1 MSQPHKG
8 KKSSSS
14 KPAGKGS
21 RAHGDKKSGASS
33 KPGDKKGSEVTEM
46 PASTSASQPPKTHA
60 SGAASTSKTQPP
72 STVATKAS
80 DMKSTETKATSSHS
94 QTSGQQSHSRK
105 RHKVQSSQTAKT
117 EPGKVAQSL
126 KPDDS
131 QTKHQSE
138 EKQKEPGG
146 AKSPSKPSVAKS
158 SKKTS
163 PGKAATSQTE
173 KSTQV
178 SSIEEPK
185 PKTENKSLAS
195 GAAGAAAATVGAVT
209 AAGLVARA
217 DKPST
222 EAKENKSAAPSSAVE
237 AAPTKPPEKSDIDKA
252 LDDLIDTLGGPEEH
266 VPPSPVY
273 TGPEITDSC
282 SFAYIE
288 ELGKREGSIPP
299 GYRKLLEGKGDDQA
313 VPPEKTE
320 PLPQKP
326 VTEDDI
332 ADALSSDFTCSTFT
346 PGEEKIT
353 LKEKPT
359 AEGEIVQAQ
368 STSSVRSSAPPKE
381 KKPKLEE
388 AAISDDALDAL
399 ADTLGAPEPEHKE
412 DVSSLVEVSEAK
424 VEEKKI
430 NKAGERDDTI
440 PPEYRLKPAMDKDG
454 KPLVPKPEEKPKPVS
469 ESDLIDEF
477 SKDFVCPVP
486 PAADSKPSKPT
497 DTSKKPAVTAPAK
510 ASAEEVVSSAAV
522 STVQSSAPS
531 TTTSAGHASDEAV
544 EALCGSLGKREPDP
558 EENKST
564 VDKVKEKAKQEE
576 REKLGED
583 EETIPPEY
591 RLIEAKN
598 KDGKPLLPKSKEE
611 TQSMSESDLL
621 DALSKEFSSSPA
633 TLPSAPLATPNKS
646 TAVKSSPAASEEIV
660 SSTTASAVH
669 SAAPPAA
676 TPGGKEQDNALD
688 LLAGSLGQ
696 REPDPDENKPVVDKV
711 KEGAKSEHRDKLGD
725 RDDTIPP
732 DYRHLLDS
740 DEQGKPVKPIA
751 KEDVKPKEPKKPT
764 DDSAAIDAL
773 SGDFDNCAKTPPTPQ
788 HSKVSGLEDKSGK
801 EAATTKPATKDDG
814 KPENPK
820 TAKEQSFSSKPKN
833 QKTS

>member
-1 MSQPHKG
+1 M
-8 KKSSSS
+8 
-14 KPAGKGS
+14 KP
-21 RAHGDKKSGASS
+21 
-33 KPGDKKGSEVTEM
+33 
-46 PASTSASQPPKTHA
+46 
-60 SGAASTSKTQPP
+60 
-72 STVATKAS
+72 
-80 DMKSTETKATSSHS
+80 TETKST
-94 QTSGQQSHSRK
+94 
-105 RHKVQSSQTAKT
+105 QTAKT

-126 KPDDS
+126 KPADS

-163 PGKAATSQTE
+163 PGKAATGQTE

-195 GAAGAAAATVGAVT
+195 GAAAATVGAVT
-209 AAGLVARA
+209 AVGLVATA
-217 DKPST
+217 DKPSAET
-222 EAKENKSAAPSSAVE
+222 KENKSAAPSSAVE
-237 AAPTKPPEKSDIDKA
+237 AAPTKPPEKFDVDKA
-252 LDDLIDTLGGPEEH
+252 LDDLIDTLGGSEEH

-282 SFAYIE
+282 SSAYIE

-320 PLPQKP
+320 PPPQKP
-326 VTEDDI
+326 MTDDDI
-332 ADALSSDFTCSTFT
+332 ADALSSDFTCSTST
-346 PGEEKIT
+346 PGEEKTT

-359 AEGEIVQAQ
+359 EEGEIVQAQ

-399 ADTLGAPEPEHKE
+399 SDTLGAPEPEPKE
-412 DVSSLVEVSEAK
+412 DLRSIVEVSEAK
-424 VEEKKI
+424 AKEKKI

-454 KPLVPKPEEKPKPVS
+454 KPLLPKPEEKPKPVS

-477 SKDFVCPVP
+477 SKDFVCPAP
-486 PAADSKPSKPT
+486 PAAQSKPSKPT

-510 ASAEEVVSSAAV
+510 APAEEVVSSSAV

-531 TTTSAGHASDEAV
+531 TTTS
-544 EALCGSLGKREPDP
+544 
-558 EENKST
+558 
-564 VDKVKEKAKQEE
+564 EKAKQEE

-591 RLIEAKN
+591 RLIEVKD
-598 KDGKPLLPKSKEE
+598 KDGKPLLPKSKEKP
-611 TQSMSESDLL
+611 QPMNESDLL
-621 DALSKEFSSSPA
+621 DALSEGFDSSPA

-646 TAVKSSPAASEEIV
+646 TAVKSSPAASEEVV

-696 REPDPDENKPVVDKV
+696 REPDPDKNKPVVDKV
-711 KEGAKSEHRDKLGD
+711 KEGAKSEHKDKLGD

-732 DYRHLLDS
+732 DYRHILDS
-740 DEQGKPVKPIA
+740 DEQGKPVKPTA

-801 EAATTKPATKDDG
+801 EAATTKPATKDGG
-814 KPENPK
+814 KPEDPK
-820 TAKEQSFSSKPKN
+820 TAKEQSSSVKPES

>member
-33 KPGDKKGSEVTEM
+33 KPGDKKGSEVTEK
-46 PASTSASQPPKTHA
+46 PASTSASQPPKTHT

-72 STVATKAS
+72 STTKAS
-80 DMKSTETKATSSHS
+80 DMKPTETKATSSHS

-126 KPDDS
+126 KPADS

-146 AKSPSKPSVAKS
+146 
-158 SKKTS
+158 
-163 PGKAATSQTE
+163 
-173 KSTQV
+173 
-178 SSIEEPK
+178 

-237 AAPTKPPEKSDIDKA
+237 AAPTKPPEKSDLDKA

-320 PLPQKP
+320 PPPQKP
-326 VTEDDI
+326 MTDDDI
-332 ADALSSDFTCSTFT
+332 ADALSSDFTCSTST
-346 PGEEKIT
+346 PGEEKTT

-359 AEGEIVQAQ
+359 AEEEIVQAQ

-399 ADTLGAPEPEHKE
+399 ADTLGAPEPEPKE

-424 VEEKKI
+424 AKEKKI

-454 KPLVPKPEEKPKPVS
+454 KPLLPKPEEKPKPVS

-477 SKDFVCPVP
+477 SKDFVCPAP
-486 PAADSKPSKPT
+486 PAAESKPSKPT

-510 ASAEEVVSSAAV
+510 ASVEEVVSSAAV

-531 TTTSAGHASDEAV
+531 TTTSAGHVSDEAV

-558 EENKST
+558 EENKSA

-598 KDGKPLLPKSKEE
+598 KDGRPLLPKSKEE

-660 SSTTASAVH
+660 SSTTASAVQ

-732 DYRHLLDS
+732 DYRHILDS

-773 SGDFDNCAKTPPTPQ
+773 SGDFDNCVKTPPTPQ

-801 EAATTKPATKDDG
+801 EAATMKPATKDDG
-814 KPENPK
+814 KPEDPK
-820 TAKEQSFSSKPKN
+820 TAKEQSSSSKPKN

>member
-1 MSQPHKG
+1 MAFASWWY
-8 KKSSSS
+8 
-14 KPAGKGS
+14 AT
-21 RAHGDKKSGASS
+21 HGDKKSGASS
-33 KPGDKKGSEVTEM
+33 KSGDKKGSEVTEKK
-46 PASTSASQPPKTHA
+46 PASASASQPPKTHT
-60 SGAASTSKTQPP
+60 SGAASASKTQPP
-72 STVATKAS
+72 STIATKAS
-80 DMKSTETKATSSHS
+80 DMKPTETKST
-94 QTSGQQSHSRK
+94 
-105 RHKVQSSQTAKT
+105 QTAKT

-126 KPDDS
+126 KPADS

-146 AKSPSKPSVAKS
+146 
-158 SKKTS
+158 
-163 PGKAATSQTE
+163 
-173 KSTQV
+173 
-178 SSIEEPK
+178 

-195 GAAGAAAATVGAVT
+195 GAAAATVGAVT
-209 AAGLVARA
+209 AVGLVATA
-217 DKPST
+217 DKPSAET
-222 EAKENKSAAPSSAVE
+222 KENKSAAPSSAVE
-237 AAPTKPPEKSDIDKA
+237 AAPTKPPEKFDVDKA
-252 LDDLIDTLGGPEEH
+252 LDDLIDTLGGSEEH

-282 SFAYIE
+282 SSAYIE

-320 PLPQKP
+320 PPPQKP
-326 VTEDDI
+326 MTDDDI
-332 ADALSSDFTCSTFT
+332 ADALSSDFTCSTST
-346 PGEEKIT
+346 PGEEKTT

-359 AEGEIVQAQ
+359 EEGEIVQAQ

-399 ADTLGAPEPEHKE
+399 SDTLGAPEPEPKE
-412 DVSSLVEVSEAK
+412 DLRSIVEVSEAK
-424 VEEKKI
+424 AKEKKI

-454 KPLVPKPEEKPKPVS
+454 KPLLPKPEEKPKPVS

-477 SKDFVCPVP
+477 SKDFVCPAP
-486 PAADSKPSKPT
+486 PAAQSKPSKPT

-510 ASAEEVVSSAAV
+510 APAEEVVSSSAV

-531 TTTSAGHASDEAV
+531 TTTSAGHVSDEAV

-558 EENKST
+558 EENKSA

-591 RLIEAKN
+591 RLIEVKD
-598 KDGKPLLPKSKEE
+598 KDGKPLLPKSKEKP
-611 TQSMSESDLL
+611 QPMNESDLL
-621 DALSKEFSSSPA
+621 DALSEGFDSSPA

-646 TAVKSSPAASEEIV
+646 TAVKSSPAASEEVV

-696 REPDPDENKPVVDKV
+696 REPDPDKNKPVVDKV
-711 KEGAKSEHRDKLGD
+711 KEGAKSEHKDKLGD

-732 DYRHLLDS
+732 DYRHILDS
-740 DEQGKPVKPIA
+740 DEQGKPVKPTA

-801 EAATTKPATKDDG
+801 EAATTKPATKDGG
-814 KPENPK
+814 KPEDPK
-820 TAKEQSFSSKPKN
+820 TAKEQSSSVKPES

>member
-14 KPAGKGS
+14 KPAGAAGKGS

-33 KPGDKKGSEVTEM
+33 KPGDKKGSEATEM
-46 PASTSASQPPKTHA
+46 KPAGTSASQPPKTHT
-60 SGAASTSKTQPP
+60 SGAASASKTQPP

-80 DMKSTETKATSSHS
+80 DMKPTETKATSSHS

-105 RHKVQSSQTAKT
+105 RHKVQNTQTAKT

-126 KPDDS
+126 KPADS

-146 AKSPSKPSVAKS
+146 AKSPSKSSVAKS
-158 SKKTS
+158 SKKAS
-163 PGKAATSQTE
+163 PGKAATGQTE

-185 PKTENKSLAS
+185 T
-195 GAAGAAAATVGAVT
+195 
-209 AAGLVARA
+209 
-217 DKPST
+217 
-222 EAKENKSAAPSSAVE
+222 KENKSVAPSSAAE
-237 AAPTKPPEKSDIDKA
+237 AALTKPPEKSDVDKA

-282 SFAYIE
+282 SSAYIE
-288 ELGKREGSIPP
+288 ELGKREGAIPP

-313 VPPEKTE
+313 VPPEKKE
-320 PLPQKP
+320 PPQKP
-326 VTEDDI
+326 MTDDDI
-332 ADALSSDFTCSTFT
+332 ADALSSDFTCSTST
-346 PGEEKIT
+346 PGEEKTIF
-353 LKEKPT
+353 KEKPT
-359 AEGEIVQAQ
+359 GEGEIVQAQ

-388 AAISDDALDAL
+388 TAMSDDALDAL
-399 ADTLGAPEPEHKE
+399 ADTLGVPEPEPKE
-412 DVSSLVEVSEAK
+412 DLGSIVDVSEEK
-424 VEEKKI
+424 VKEKKI

-454 KPLVPKPEEKPKPVS
+454 KPLLPRPEEKPKPVS

-477 SKDFVCPVP
+477 SKDFVCPAP
-486 PAADSKPSKPT
+486 PAAQSKPT

-510 ASAEEVVSSAAV
+510 APAEEVVSSAAV
-522 STVQSSAPS
+522 STVQSSAQS

-544 EALCGSLGKREPDP
+544 DALCSSLGKREPDP
-558 EENKST
+558 EENKSA

-591 RLIEAKN
+591 RLIEAKD
-598 KDGKPLLPKSKEE
+598 KDGKPLLPKSKEKP
-611 TQSMSESDLL
+611 QPMSESELL
-621 DALSKEFSSSPA
+621 DALSEGFASSPA
-633 TLPSAPLATPNKS
+633 TLQSAPLATPNKS
-646 TAVKSSPAASEEIV
+646 TAVKSSPAASEEV
-660 SSTTASAVH
+660 VASTTASAVH

-688 LLAGSLGQ
+688 LLSASLGQ

-711 KEGAKSEHRDKLGD
+711 KERAKSEHHEKLGD

-732 DYRHLLDS
+732 DYRHILDS
-740 DEQGKPVKPIA
+740 DEQGKPVKPTA

-764 DDSAAIDAL
+764 DNSAAIAAL
-773 SGDFDNCAKTPPTPQ
+773 SGDFDNCAKTPATPQ
-788 HSKVSGLEDKSGK
+788 DSKVSGLEDKSGK
-801 EAATTKPATKDDG
+801 EAATTKPATKDGG
-814 KPENPK
+814 KPEDPK
-820 TAKEQSFSSKPKN
+820 KAKEQSSSAKSES

>member
-14 KPAGKGS
+14 KPAGAAGKGS

-33 KPGDKKGSEVTEM
+33 KPGDKKGSEATEM
-46 PASTSASQPPKTHA
+46 KPAGTSASQPPKTHT
-60 SGAASTSKTQPP
+60 SGAASASKTQPP

-80 DMKSTETKATSSHS
+80 DMKPTETKNT
-94 QTSGQQSHSRK
+94 
-105 RHKVQSSQTAKT
+105 QTAKT

-126 KPDDS
+126 KPADS

-146 AKSPSKPSVAKS
+146 AKSPSKSSVAKS
-158 SKKTS
+158 SKKAS
-163 PGKAATSQTE
+163 PGKAATGQTE

-195 GAAGAAAATVGAVT
+195 GAATAGAVT
-209 AAGLVARA
+209 AAGLVATA
-217 DKPST
+217 DKPT
-222 EAKENKSAAPSSAVE
+222 AETKENKSVAPSSAAE
-237 AAPTKPPEKSDIDKA
+237 AALTKPPEKSDVDKA

-282 SFAYIE
+282 SSAYIE
-288 ELGKREGSIPP
+288 ELGKREGAIPP

-313 VPPEKTE
+313 VPPEKKE
-320 PLPQKP
+320 PPQKP
-326 VTEDDI
+326 MTDDDI
-332 ADALSSDFTCSTFT
+332 ADALSSDFTCSTST
-346 PGEEKIT
+346 PGEEKTIF
-353 LKEKPT
+353 KEKPT
-359 AEGEIVQAQ
+359 GEGEIVQAQ

-388 AAISDDALDAL
+388 TAMSDDALDAL
-399 ADTLGAPEPEHKE
+399 ADTLGVPEPEPKE
-412 DVSSLVEVSEAK
+412 DLGSIVDVSEEK
-424 VEEKKI
+424 VKEKKI

-454 KPLVPKPEEKPKPVS
+454 KPLLPRPEEKPKPVS

-477 SKDFVCPVP
+477 SKDFVCPAP
-486 PAADSKPSKPT
+486 PAAQSKPT

-510 ASAEEVVSSAAV
+510 APAEEVVSSAAV
-522 STVQSSAPS
+522 STVQSSAQS

-544 EALCGSLGKREPDP
+544 DALCSSLGKREPDP
-558 EENKST
+558 EENKSA

-591 RLIEAKN
+591 RLIEAKD
-598 KDGKPLLPKSKEE
+598 KDGKPLLPKSKEKP
-611 TQSMSESDLL
+611 QPMSESELL
-621 DALSKEFSSSPA
+621 DALSEGFASSPA
-633 TLPSAPLATPNKS
+633 TLQSAPLATPNKS
-646 TAVKSSPAASEEIV
+646 TAVKSSPAASEEV
-660 SSTTASAVH
+660 VASTTASAVH
-669 SAAPPAA
+669 SAAPP
-676 TPGGKEQDNALD
+676 GGKEQDNALD
-688 LLAGSLGQ
+688 LLSASLGQ

-711 KEGAKSEHRDKLGD
+711 KERAKSEHHEKLGD

-732 DYRHLLDS
+732 DYRHILDS
-740 DEQGKPVKPIA
+740 DEQGKPVKPTA

-764 DDSAAIDAL
+764 DNSAAIAAL
-773 SGDFDNCAKTPPTPQ
+773 SGDFDNCAKTPATPQ
-788 HSKVSGLEDKSGK
+788 DSKVSGLEDKSGK
-801 EAATTKPATKDDG
+801 EAATTKPATKDGG
-814 KPENPK
+814 KPEDPK
-820 TAKEQSFSSKPKN
+820 KAKEQSSSAKSES

>member
-14 KPAGKGS
+14 KPAGAAGKGS

-33 KPGDKKGSEVTEM
+33 KSGDKKGSEVTEKK
-46 PASTSASQPPKTHA
+46 PASASASQPPKTHT
-60 SGAASTSKTQPP
+60 SGAASASKTQPP
-72 STVATKAS
+72 STIATKAS
-80 DMKSTETKATSSHS
+80 DMKPTETKST
-94 QTSGQQSHSRK
+94 
-105 RHKVQSSQTAKT
+105 QTAKT

-126 KPDDS
+126 KPADS

-163 PGKAATSQTE
+163 PGKAATGQTE

-195 GAAGAAAATVGAVT
+195 GAAAATVGAVT
-209 AAGLVARA
+209 AVGLVATA
-217 DKPST
+217 DKPSAET
-222 EAKENKSAAPSSAVE
+222 KENKSAAPSSAVE
-237 AAPTKPPEKSDIDKA
+237 AAPTKPPEKFDVDKA
-252 LDDLIDTLGGPEEH
+252 LDDLIDTLGGSEEH

-282 SFAYIE
+282 SSAYIE

-320 PLPQKP
+320 PPPQKP
-326 VTEDDI
+326 MTDDDI
-332 ADALSSDFTCSTFT
+332 ADALSSDFTCSTST
-346 PGEEKIT
+346 PGEEKTT

-359 AEGEIVQAQ
+359 EEGEIVQAQ

-388 AAISDDALDAL
+388 A
-399 ADTLGAPEPEHKE
+399 K
-412 DVSSLVEVSEAK
+412 AK
-424 VEEKKI
+424 EKKI

-454 KPLVPKPEEKPKPVS
+454 KPLLPKPEEKPKPVS

-477 SKDFVCPVP
+477 SKDFVCPAP
-486 PAADSKPSKPT
+486 PAAQSKPSKPT

-510 ASAEEVVSSAAV
+510 APAEEVVSSSAV

-531 TTTSAGHASDEAV
+531 TTTSAGHVSDEAV

-558 EENKST
+558 EENKSA

-591 RLIEAKN
+591 RLIEVKD
-598 KDGKPLLPKSKEE
+598 KDGKPLLPKSKEKP
-611 TQSMSESDLL
+611 QPMNESDLL
-621 DALSKEFSSSPA
+621 DALSEGFDSSPA

-646 TAVKSSPAASEEIV
+646 TAVKSSPAASEEVV

-696 REPDPDENKPVVDKV
+696 REPDPDKNKPVVDKV
-711 KEGAKSEHRDKLGD
+711 KEGAKSEHKDKLGD

-732 DYRHLLDS
+732 DYRHILDS
-740 DEQGKPVKPIA
+740 DEQGKPVKPTA

-801 EAATTKPATKDDG
+801 EAATTKPATKDGG
-814 KPENPK
+814 KPEDPK
-820 TAKEQSFSSKPKN
+820 TAKEQSSSVKPES

>member
-14 KPAGKGS
+14 KPAGAAGKGS

-33 KPGDKKGSEVTEM
+33 KSGDKKGSEVTEKK
-46 PASTSASQPPKTHA
+46 PASASASQPPKTHT
-60 SGAASTSKTQPP
+60 SGAASASKTQPP
-72 STVATKAS
+72 STIATKAS
-80 DMKSTETKATSSHS
+80 DMKPTETKST
-94 QTSGQQSHSRK
+94 
-105 RHKVQSSQTAKT
+105 QTAKT

-126 KPDDS
+126 KPADS

-163 PGKAATSQTE
+163 PGKAATGQTE

-195 GAAGAAAATVGAVT
+195 GAAAATVGAVT
-209 AAGLVARA
+209 AVGLVATA
-217 DKPST
+217 DKPSAET
-222 EAKENKSAAPSSAVE
+222 KENKSAAPSSAVE
-237 AAPTKPPEKSDIDKA
+237 AAPTKPPEKFDVDKA
-252 LDDLIDTLGGPEEH
+252 LDDLIDTLGGSEEH

-282 SFAYIE
+282 SSAYIE

-320 PLPQKP
+320 PPPQKP
-326 VTEDDI
+326 MTDDDI
-332 ADALSSDFTCSTFT
+332 ADALSSDFTCSTST
-346 PGEEKIT
+346 PGEEKTT

-359 AEGEIVQAQ
+359 EEGEIVQAQ

-399 ADTLGAPEPEHKE
+399 SDTLGAPEPEPKE
-412 DVSSLVEVSEAK
+412 DLRSIVEVSEAK
-424 VEEKKI
+424 AKEKKI

-454 KPLVPKPEEKPKPVS
+454 KPLLPKPEEKPKPVS

-477 SKDFVCPVP
+477 SKDFVCPAP
-486 PAADSKPSKPT
+486 PAAQSKPSKPT

-510 ASAEEVVSSAAV
+510 APAEEVVSSSAV

-531 TTTSAGHASDEAV
+531 TTTS
-544 EALCGSLGKREPDP
+544 
-558 EENKST
+558 
-564 VDKVKEKAKQEE
+564 EKAKQEE

-591 RLIEAKN
+591 RLIEVKD
-598 KDGKPLLPKSKEE
+598 KDGKPLLPKSKEKP
-611 TQSMSESDLL
+611 QPMNESDLL
-621 DALSKEFSSSPA
+621 DALSEGFDSSPA

-646 TAVKSSPAASEEIV
+646 TAVKSSPAASEEVV

-696 REPDPDENKPVVDKV
+696 REPDPDKNKPVVDKV
-711 KEGAKSEHRDKLGD
+711 KEGAKSEHKDKLGD

-732 DYRHLLDS
+732 DYRHILDS
-740 DEQGKPVKPIA
+740 DEQGKPVKPTA
-751 KEDVKPKEPKKPT
+751 KEDVKPKEPKFLLQKPT

-801 EAATTKPATKDDG
+801 EAATTKPATKDGG
-814 KPENPK
+814 KPEDPK
-820 TAKEQSFSSKPKN
+820 TAKEQSSSVKPES

>member
-33 KPGDKKGSEVTEM
+33 KPGDKKGSEVTEKM

-80 DMKSTETKATSSHS
+80 DMKSTETK
-94 QTSGQQSHSRK
+94 
-105 RHKVQSSQTAKT
+105 SSQTAKT

>member
-14 KPAGKGS
+14 KPAGAAGKGS

-33 KPGDKKGSEVTEM
+33 KPGDKKGSEATEM
-46 PASTSASQPPKTHA
+46 KPAGTSASQPPKTHT
-60 SGAASTSKTQPP
+60 SGAASASKTQPP

-80 DMKSTETKATSSHS
+80 DMKPTETKNT
-94 QTSGQQSHSRK
+94 
-105 RHKVQSSQTAKT
+105 QTAKT

-126 KPDDS
+126 KPADS

-146 AKSPSKPSVAKS
+146 
-158 SKKTS
+158 
-163 PGKAATSQTE
+163 
-173 KSTQV
+173 
-178 SSIEEPK
+178 

-195 GAAGAAAATVGAVT
+195 GAATAGAVT
-209 AAGLVARA
+209 AAGLVATA
-217 DKPST
+217 DKPT
-222 EAKENKSAAPSSAVE
+222 AETKENKSVAPSSAAE
-237 AAPTKPPEKSDIDKA
+237 AALTKPPEKSDVDKA

-282 SFAYIE
+282 SSAYIE
-288 ELGKREGSIPP
+288 ELGKREGAIPP

-313 VPPEKTE
+313 VPPEKKE
-320 PLPQKP
+320 PPQKP
-326 VTEDDI
+326 MTDDDI
-332 ADALSSDFTCSTFT
+332 ADALSSDFTCSTST
-346 PGEEKIT
+346 PGEEKTIF
-353 LKEKPT
+353 KEKPT
-359 AEGEIVQAQ
+359 GEGEIVQAQ

-388 AAISDDALDAL
+388 TAMSDDALDAL
-399 ADTLGAPEPEHKE
+399 ADTLGVPEPEPKE
-412 DVSSLVEVSEAK
+412 DLGSIVDVSEEK
-424 VEEKKI
+424 VKEKKI

-454 KPLVPKPEEKPKPVS
+454 KPLLPRPEEKPKPVS

-477 SKDFVCPVP
+477 SKDFVCPAP
-486 PAADSKPSKPT
+486 PAAQSKPT

-510 ASAEEVVSSAAV
+510 APAEEVVSSAAV
-522 STVQSSAPS
+522 STVQSSAQS

-544 EALCGSLGKREPDP
+544 DALCSSLGKREPDP
-558 EENKST
+558 EENKSA

-591 RLIEAKN
+591 RLIEAKD
-598 KDGKPLLPKSKEE
+598 KDGKPLLPKSKEKP
-611 TQSMSESDLL
+611 QPMSESELL
-621 DALSKEFSSSPA
+621 DALSEGFASSPA
-633 TLPSAPLATPNKS
+633 TLQSAPLATPNKS
-646 TAVKSSPAASEEIV
+646 TAVKSSPAASEEV
-660 SSTTASAVH
+660 VASTTASAVH

-688 LLAGSLGQ
+688 LLSASLGQ

-711 KEGAKSEHRDKLGD
+711 KERAKSEHHEKLGD

-732 DYRHLLDS
+732 DYRHILDS
-740 DEQGKPVKPIA
+740 DEQGKPVKPTA
-751 KEDVKPKEPKKPT
+751 KEDVKPKEPKFLLQKPT
-764 DDSAAIDAL
+764 DNSAAIAAL
-773 SGDFDNCAKTPPTPQ
+773 SGDFDNCAKTPATPQ
-788 HSKVSGLEDKSGK
+788 DSKVSGLEDKSGK
-801 EAATTKPATKDDG
+801 EAATTKPATKDGG
-814 KPENPK
+814 KPEDPK
-820 TAKEQSFSSKPKN
+820 KAKEQSSSAKSES

>member
-8 KKSSSS
+8 KKPSSS
-14 KPAGKGS
+14 KPGGAAGKGS

-33 KPGDKKGSEVTEM
+33 KPGDKKGSEVTEKK
-46 PASTSASQPPKTHA
+46 PASTSASQPPKTHT
-60 SGAASTSKTQPP
+60 SGAASASKTQPP

-80 DMKSTETKATSSHS
+80 DMKPTETKST
-94 QTSGQQSHSRK
+94 
-105 RHKVQSSQTAKT
+105 QTAKT

-126 KPDDS
+126 KPADS

-163 PGKAATSQTE
+163 PGKAATGQTE

-209 AAGLVARA
+209 AAGLVATA

-237 AAPTKPPEKSDIDKA
+237 AAPTKPPEKSDVDKA
-252 LDDLIDTLGGPEEH
+252 LDDLIDTLGGPEQH

-273 TGPEITDSC
+273 AGPEITDSC
-282 SFAYIE
+282 SSAYIE

-299 GYRKLLEGKGDDQA
+299 GYKKLLEGKGDDQA

-320 PLPQKP
+320 PPPQKP
-326 VTEDDI
+326 MTDDDI
-332 ADALSSDFTCSTFT
+332 ADALSSDFTCSTST
-346 PGEEKIT
+346 PGEEKTT

-399 ADTLGAPEPEHKE
+399 ADTLGAPEPEPKE
-412 DVSSLVEVSEAK
+412 DLSSLVEVSEAK
-424 VEEKKI
+424 AKEKKI

-454 KPLVPKPEEKPKPVS
+454 KPLLPKPEEKPKPVS

-477 SKDFVCPVP
+477 SKDFVCPAP
-486 PAADSKPSKPT
+486 PAAQSKPSKPT

-510 ASAEEVVSSAAV
+510 APAEEVVSSAAV

-531 TTTSAGHASDEAV
+531 TTTSAGHVSDEAV

-558 EENKST
+558 EENKSA

-591 RLIEAKN
+591 RLIEAKD

-711 KEGAKSEHRDKLGD
+711 KEGAKSEHKDKLGD

-732 DYRHLLDS
+732 DYRHILDS

-773 SGDFDNCAKTPPTPQ
+773 SGDFDNCAKNPPTPQ

-801 EAATTKPATKDDG
+801 EAATTKPATKEGG
-814 KPENPK
+814 KPEDPK
-820 TAKEQSFSSKPKN
+820 TAKEQSSSSKPKN

>member
-8 KKSSSS
+8 KKSSSA
-14 KPAGKGS
+14 KPAGAAGKGS

-33 KPGDKKGSEVTEM
+33 KHGDKKGSTEATEK
-46 PASTSASQPPKTHA
+46 PASASASQPPKTHT
-60 SGAASTSKTQPP
+60 SGAASASKMEPP
-72 STVATKAS
+72 STVETKAS
-80 DMKSTETKATSSHS
+80 DMKPTETKST
-94 QTSGQQSHSRK
+94 
-105 RHKVQSSQTAKT
+105 QTAKT
-117 EPGKVAQSL
+117 EPRKVAESL
-126 KPDDS
+126 KPADS

-138 EKQKEPGG
+138 EKQKESGG

-158 SKKTS
+158 SKKAS

-195 GAAGAAAATVGAVT
+195 GAAGAATVGAVT
-209 AAGLVARA
+209 AAGLIATA
-217 DKPST
+217 DKPSAET
-222 EAKENKSAAPSSAVE
+222 KENKSAAPSSTVE
-237 AAPTKPPEKSDIDKA
+237 AAPTKPPEKSDVDKA
-252 LDDLIDTLGGPEEH
+252 LDDLLDTLGGPEEH

-282 SFAYIE
+282 SSAYIE

-299 GYRKLLEGKGDDQA
+299 GYRKLLEGKGDDQP

-320 PLPQKP
+320 EPPQKP
-326 VTEDDI
+326 MTDDDI
-332 ADALSSDFTCSTFT
+332 ADALSSDFTCSTSA
-346 PGEEKIT
+346 PGEEKTT

-359 AEGEIVQAQ
+359 EEGEIVQAQ

-388 AAISDDALDAL
+388 AAMSDDALDAL
-399 ADTLGAPEPEHKE
+399 ADTLGAPEPEPKE
-412 DVSSLVEVSEAK
+412 DLRSIVEVSEAK
-424 VEEKKI
+424 AKEKKI

-454 KPLVPKPEEKPKPVS
+454 KPLLPKPEEKPKPVS

-477 SKDFVCPVP
+477 SKDFVCPAT
-486 PAADSKPSKPT
+486 PAAQSKPSKPT

-510 ASAEEVVSSAAV
+510 APAEEVVSSAAV
-522 STVQSSAPS
+522 STVQLSAPS

-544 EALCGSLGKREPDP
+544 DALCGSLGKREPDP
-558 EENKST
+558 EENKSA

-591 RLIEAKN
+591 RLIEAKD
-598 KDGKPLLPKSKEE
+598 KDGKPLLPKSKEKP
-611 TQSMSESDLL
+611 QPMSESDLL
-621 DALSKEFSSSPA
+621 DALSEGFSSSPA
-633 TLPSAPLATPNKS
+633 TLQSAPLATPNKS
-646 TAVKSSPAASEEIV
+646 TAVKSSPAASEEVV
-660 SSTTASAVH
+660 SSTASAVH

-676 TPGGKEQDNALD
+676 NQDEKEQDNALD
-688 LLAGSLGQ
+688 LLSGSLGQ

-711 KEGAKSEHRDKLGD
+711 KEGAKSEHHDKLGD

-732 DYRHLLDS
+732 DYRHILDS
-740 DEQGKPVKPIA
+740 DEQGKPVKPTA

-764 DDSAAIDAL
+764 DNSAAIDAL
-773 SGDFDNCAKTPPTPQ
+773 SGDFDNCAKTPATPQ
-788 HSKVSGLEDKSGK
+788 QSKVSGLEDKSGK
-801 EAATTKPATKDDG
+801 EAATTKPATKDAG
-814 KPENPK
+814 KPEDPK
-820 TAKEQSFSSKPKN
+820 KAKEQSSSAKSES

>member
-14 KPAGKGS
+14 KPAGAAGKGS

-33 KPGDKKGSEVTEM
+33 KPGDKKGSEATEM
-46 PASTSASQPPKTHA
+46 KPAGTSASQPPKTHT
-60 SGAASTSKTQPP
+60 SGAASASKTQPP

-80 DMKSTETKATSSHS
+80 DMKPTETKATSSHS

-105 RHKVQSSQTAKT
+105 RHKVQNTQTAKT

-126 KPDDS
+126 KPADS

-146 AKSPSKPSVAKS
+146 AKSPSKSSVAKS
-158 SKKTS
+158 SKKAS
-163 PGKAATSQTE
+163 PGKAATGQTE

-185 PKTENKSLAS
+185 T
-195 GAAGAAAATVGAVT
+195 
-209 AAGLVARA
+209 
-217 DKPST
+217 
-222 EAKENKSAAPSSAVE
+222 KENKSVAPSSAAE
-237 AAPTKPPEKSDIDKA
+237 AALTKPPEKSDVDKA

-282 SFAYIE
+282 SSAYIE
-288 ELGKREGSIPP
+288 ELGKREGAIPP

-313 VPPEKTE
+313 VPPEKKE
-320 PLPQKP
+320 PPQKP
-326 VTEDDI
+326 MTDDDI
-332 ADALSSDFTCSTFT
+332 ADALSSDFTCSTST
-346 PGEEKIT
+346 PGEEKTIF
-353 LKEKPT
+353 KEKPT
-359 AEGEIVQAQ
+359 GEGEIVQAQ

-388 AAISDDALDAL
+388 TAMSDDALDAL
-399 ADTLGAPEPEHKE
+399 ADTLGVPEPEPKE
-412 DVSSLVEVSEAK
+412 DLGSIVDVSEEK
-424 VEEKKI
+424 VKEKKI

-454 KPLVPKPEEKPKPVS
+454 KPLLPRPEEKPKPVS

-477 SKDFVCPVP
+477 SKDFVCPAP
-486 PAADSKPSKPT
+486 PAAQSKPT

-510 ASAEEVVSSAAV
+510 APAEEVVSSAAV
-522 STVQSSAPS
+522 STVQSSAQS

-544 EALCGSLGKREPDP
+544 DALCSSLGKREPDP
-558 EENKST
+558 EENKSA

-591 RLIEAKN
+591 RLIEAKD
-598 KDGKPLLPKSKEE
+598 KDGKPLLPKSKEKP
-611 TQSMSESDLL
+611 QPMSESELL
-621 DALSKEFSSSPA
+621 DALSEGFASSPA
-633 TLPSAPLATPNKS
+633 TLQSAPLATPNKS
-646 TAVKSSPAASEEIV
+646 TAVKSSPAASEEV
-660 SSTTASAVH
+660 VASTTASAVH

-688 LLAGSLGQ
+688 LLSASLGQ

-711 KEGAKSEHRDKLGD
+711 KERAKSEHHEKLGD

-732 DYRHLLDS
+732 DYRHILDS
-740 DEQGKPVKPIA
+740 DEQGKPVKPTA
-751 KEDVKPKEPKKPT
+751 KEDVKPKEPKFLLQKPT
-764 DDSAAIDAL
+764 DNSAAIAAL
-773 SGDFDNCAKTPPTPQ
+773 SGDFDNCAKTPATPQ
-788 HSKVSGLEDKSGK
+788 DSKVSGLEDKSGK
-801 EAATTKPATKDDG
+801 EAATTKPATKDGG
-814 KPENPK
+814 KPEDPK
-820 TAKEQSFSSKPKN
+820 KAKEQSSSAKSES

>member
-8 KKSSSS
+8 KKSSSA
-14 KPAGKGS
+14 KPAGAAGKGS

-33 KPGDKKGSEVTEM
+33 KHGDKKGSEATEKK
-46 PASTSASQPPKTHA
+46 PASASTSQPPKTHT
-60 SGAASTSKTQPP
+60 SGAASASKTEPP

-80 DMKSTETKATSSHS
+80 DMKPTETKST
-94 QTSGQQSHSRK
+94 
-105 RHKVQSSQTAKT
+105 QTAKT
-117 EPGKVAQSL
+117 EPGKVAESL
-126 KPDDS
+126 KPADS

-138 EKQKEPGG
+138 EKQKESGG

-158 SKKTS
+158 SKKAS

-209 AAGLVARA
+209 AAGLIATA
-217 DKPST
+217 DKPSAET
-222 EAKENKSAAPSSAVE
+222 KENKSAAPSSTVE
-237 AAPTKPPEKSDIDKA
+237 AAPTKPPEKSDVDKA

-282 SFAYIE
+282 SSAYIE

-299 GYRKLLEGKGDDQA
+299 GYRKLLEGKGDDQP

-320 PLPQKP
+320 PPPQKP
-326 VTEDDI
+326 MTDDDI
-332 ADALSSDFTCSTFT
+332 ADALSSDFTCSTSA
-346 PGEEKIT
+346 PGEEKTT

-359 AEGEIVQAQ
+359 EEGEIVQAQ

-388 AAISDDALDAL
+388 AAMSDDALDAL
-399 ADTLGAPEPEHKE
+399 ADTLGAPEPEPEPKE
-412 DVSSLVEVSEAK
+412 DLRSIVEVSEAK
-424 VEEKKI
+424 AKEKKI

-454 KPLVPKPEEKPKPVS
+454 KPLLPKPEEKPKPVS

-477 SKDFVCPVP
+477 SKDFVCPAP
-486 PAADSKPSKPT
+486 PAAQSKPSKPT

-510 ASAEEVVSSAAV
+510 APAEEVVSSAAV

-531 TTTSAGHASDEAV
+531 TTTSAGHVSDEAV
-544 EALCGSLGKREPDP
+544 DALCGSLGKREPDP
-558 EENKST
+558 EENKSA

-591 RLIEAKN
+591 RLIEAKD
-598 KDGKPLLPKSKEE
+598 KDGKPLLPKSKEKP
-611 TQSMSESDLL
+611 QPMSESDLL
-621 DALSKEFSSSPA
+621 DALSEGFSSSPA
-633 TLPSAPLATPNKS
+633 TLQSAPLATPNKS
-646 TAVKSSPAASEEIV
+646 TAVKSSPAASEEVV
-660 SSTTASAVH
+660 SSTASAVH
-669 SAAPPAA
+669 SAAPAA
-676 TPGGKEQDNALD
+676 ANQDEKEQDNALD
-688 LLAGSLGQ
+688 LLSGSLGQ

-711 KEGAKSEHRDKLGD
+711 KEGAKSEHHDKLGD

-732 DYRHLLDS
+732 DYRHILDS
-740 DEQGKPVKPIA
+740 DEQGKPVKPTA

-764 DDSAAIDAL
+764 DNSAAIDAL
-773 SGDFDNCAKTPPTPQ
+773 SGDFDNCAKTPATPQ
-788 HSKVSGLEDKSGK
+788 QSKVSGLEDKSGK
-801 EAATTKPATKDDG
+801 EAATTKPATKDVG
-814 KPENPK
+814 KPEDPK
-820 TAKEQSFSSKPKN
+820 KAKEQSSSAKSES

>member
-33 KPGDKKGSEVTEM
+33 KPGDKKGSEVTEKM

-80 DMKSTETKATSSHS
+80 DMKSTETK
-94 QTSGQQSHSRK
+94 
-105 RHKVQSSQTAKT
+105 SSQTAKT

-788 HSKVSGLEDKSGK
+788 HSK
-801 EAATTKPATKDDG
+801 
-814 KPENPK
+814 
-820 TAKEQSFSSKPKN
+820 AKEQSFSSKPKN

>member
-14 KPAGKGS
+14 KPAGAAGKGS

-33 KPGDKKGSEVTEM
+33 KPGDKKGSEATE
-46 PASTSASQPPKTHA
+46 
-60 SGAASTSKTQPP
+60 TQPP

-80 DMKSTETKATSSHS
+80 DMKPTETKNT
-94 QTSGQQSHSRK
+94 
-105 RHKVQSSQTAKT
+105 QTAKT

-126 KPDDS
+126 KPADS

-146 AKSPSKPSVAKS
+146 AKSPSKSSVAKS
-158 SKKTS
+158 SKKAS
-163 PGKAATSQTE
+163 PGKAATGQTE

-195 GAAGAAAATVGAVT
+195 GAATAGAVT
-209 AAGLVARA
+209 AAGLVATA
-217 DKPST
+217 DKPT
-222 EAKENKSAAPSSAVE
+222 AETKENKSVAPSSAAE
-237 AAPTKPPEKSDIDKA
+237 AALTKPPEKSDVDKA

-282 SFAYIE
+282 SSAYIE
-288 ELGKREGSIPP
+288 ELGKREGAIPP

-313 VPPEKTE
+313 VPPEKKE
-320 PLPQKP
+320 PPQKP
-326 VTEDDI
+326 MTDDDI
-332 ADALSSDFTCSTFT
+332 ADALSSDFTCSTST
-346 PGEEKIT
+346 PGEEKTIF
-353 LKEKPT
+353 KEKPT
-359 AEGEIVQAQ
+359 GEGEIVQAQ

-388 AAISDDALDAL
+388 TAMSDDALDAL
-399 ADTLGAPEPEHKE
+399 ADTLGVPEPEPKE
-412 DVSSLVEVSEAK
+412 DLGSIVDVSEEK
-424 VEEKKI
+424 VKEKKI

-454 KPLVPKPEEKPKPVS
+454 KPLLPRPEEKPKPVS

-477 SKDFVCPVP
+477 SKDFVCPAP
-486 PAADSKPSKPT
+486 PAAQSKPT

-510 ASAEEVVSSAAV
+510 APAEEVVSSAAV
-522 STVQSSAPS
+522 STVQSSAQS

-544 EALCGSLGKREPDP
+544 DALCSSLGKREPDP
-558 EENKST
+558 EENKSA

-591 RLIEAKN
+591 RLIEAKD
-598 KDGKPLLPKSKEE
+598 KDGKPLLPKSKEKP
-611 TQSMSESDLL
+611 QPMSESELL
-621 DALSKEFSSSPA
+621 DALSEGFASSPA
-633 TLPSAPLATPNKS
+633 TLQSAPLATPNKS
-646 TAVKSSPAASEEIV
+646 TAVKSSPAASEEV
-660 SSTTASAVH
+660 VASTTASAVH
-669 SAAPPAA
+669 SAAPP
-676 TPGGKEQDNALD
+676 GGKEQDNALD
-688 LLAGSLGQ
+688 LLSASLGQ

-711 KEGAKSEHRDKLGD
+711 KERAKSEHHEKLGD

-732 DYRHLLDS
+732 DYRHILDS
-740 DEQGKPVKPIA
+740 DEQGKPVKPTA

-764 DDSAAIDAL
+764 DNSAAIAAL
-773 SGDFDNCAKTPPTPQ
+773 SGDFDNCAKTPATPQ
-788 HSKVSGLEDKSGK
+788 DSKVSGLEDKSGK
-801 EAATTKPATKDDG
+801 EAATTKPATKDGG
-814 KPENPK
+814 KPEDPK
-820 TAKEQSFSSKPKN
+820 KAKEQSSSAKSES

>member
-14 KPAGKGS
+14 KPAGAAGKGS

-33 KPGDKKGSEVTEM
+33 KSGDKKGSEVTEKK
-46 PASTSASQPPKTHA
+46 PASASASQPPKTHT
-60 SGAASTSKTQPP
+60 SGAASASKTQPP
-72 STVATKAS
+72 STIATKAS
-80 DMKSTETKATSSHS
+80 DMKPTETKATSSHS

-105 RHKVQSSQTAKT
+105 RHKVQSTQTAKT

-126 KPDDS
+126 KPADS

-163 PGKAATSQTE
+163 PGKAATGQTE

-195 GAAGAAAATVGAVT
+195 GAAAATVGAVT
-209 AAGLVARA
+209 AVGLVATA
-217 DKPST
+217 DKPSAET
-222 EAKENKSAAPSSAVE
+222 KENKSAAPSSAVE
-237 AAPTKPPEKSDIDKA
+237 AAPTKPPEKFDVDKA
-252 LDDLIDTLGGPEEH
+252 LDDLIDTLGGSEEH

-282 SFAYIE
+282 SSAYIE

-320 PLPQKP
+320 PPPQKP
-326 VTEDDI
+326 MTDDDI
-332 ADALSSDFTCSTFT
+332 ADALSSDFTCSTST
-346 PGEEKIT
+346 PGEEKTT

-359 AEGEIVQAQ
+359 EEGEIVQAQ

-388 AAISDDALDAL
+388 A
-399 ADTLGAPEPEHKE
+399 K
-412 DVSSLVEVSEAK
+412 AK
-424 VEEKKI
+424 EKKI

-454 KPLVPKPEEKPKPVS
+454 KPLLPKPEEKPKPVS

-477 SKDFVCPVP
+477 SKDFVCPAP
-486 PAADSKPSKPT
+486 PAAQSKPSKPT

-510 ASAEEVVSSAAV
+510 APAEEVVSSSAV

-531 TTTSAGHASDEAV
+531 TTTSAGHVSDEAV

-558 EENKST
+558 EENKSA

-591 RLIEAKN
+591 RLIEVKD
-598 KDGKPLLPKSKEE
+598 KDGKPLLPKSKEKP
-611 TQSMSESDLL
+611 QPMNESDLL
-621 DALSKEFSSSPA
+621 DALSEGFDSSPA

-646 TAVKSSPAASEEIV
+646 TAVKSSPAASEEVV

-696 REPDPDENKPVVDKV
+696 REPDPDKNKPVVDKV
-711 KEGAKSEHRDKLGD
+711 KEGAKSEHKDKLGD

-732 DYRHLLDS
+732 DYRHILDS
-740 DEQGKPVKPIA
+740 DEQGKPVKPTA
-751 KEDVKPKEPKKPT
+751 KEDVKPKEPKFLLQKPT

-801 EAATTKPATKDDG
+801 EAATTKPATKDGG
-814 KPENPK
+814 KPEDPK
-820 TAKEQSFSSKPKN
+820 TAKEQSSSVKPES

>member
-33 KPGDKKGSEVTEM
+33 KPGDKKGSEVTE
-46 PASTSASQPPKTHA
+46 PASTSASQPPKTHT
-60 SGAASTSKTQPP
+60 SGAASTSKTQAP
-72 STVATKAS
+72 STTKAS
-80 DMKSTETKATSSHS
+80 DMKPTETK
-94 QTSGQQSHSRK
+94 
-105 RHKVQSSQTAKT
+105 SSQTAKT

-126 KPDDS
+126 KPADS

-158 SKKTS
+158 SKKAS
-163 PGKAATSQTE
+163 PGKAATGQTE

-237 AAPTKPPEKSDIDKA
+237 AAPTKPPEKSDLDKA

-273 TGPEITDSC
+273 TGPEIMDSC

-320 PLPQKP
+320 PPPQKP
-326 VTEDDI
+326 MTDDDI
-332 ADALSSDFTCSTFT
+332 ADALSSDFTCSTST
-346 PGEEKIT
+346 PGEEKTT

-359 AEGEIVQAQ
+359 AEEEIVQAQ

-399 ADTLGAPEPEHKE
+399 ADTLGAPEPEPKE

-424 VEEKKI
+424 AKEKKI
-430 NKAGERDDTI
+430 SKAGERDDTI

-454 KPLVPKPEEKPKPVS
+454 KPLLPKPEEKPKPVS

-477 SKDFVCPVP
+477 SKDFVCPAP
-486 PAADSKPSKPT
+486 PAAESKPSKPT

-510 ASAEEVVSSAAV
+510 ASVEEVVSSAAV

-531 TTTSAGHASDEAV
+531 TTTSAGHVSDEAV

-558 EENKST
+558 EENKSA

-646 TAVKSSPAASEEIV
+646 TAVKTSPAASEEIV
-660 SSTTASAVH
+660 SSTTASAVQ

-732 DYRHLLDS
+732 DYRHILDS

-773 SGDFDNCAKTPPTPQ
+773 SGDFDNCVKTPPTPQ

-801 EAATTKPATKDDG
+801 EAATMKPATKDDG
-814 KPENPK
+814 KPEDPK
-820 TAKEQSFSSKPKN
+820 TAKEQSSSSKPKN

>member
-14 KPAGKGS
+14 KPAGAAGKGS

-33 KPGDKKGSEVTEM
+33 KPGDKKGSEATEM
-46 PASTSASQPPKTHA
+46 KPAGTSASQPPKTHT
-60 SGAASTSKTQPP
+60 SGAASASKTQPP

-80 DMKSTETKATSSHS
+80 DMKPTETKNT
-94 QTSGQQSHSRK
+94 
-105 RHKVQSSQTAKT
+105 QTAKT

-126 KPDDS
+126 KPADS

-146 AKSPSKPSVAKS
+146 AKSPSKSSVAKS
-158 SKKTS
+158 SKKAS
-163 PGKAATSQTE
+163 PGKAATGQTE

-195 GAAGAAAATVGAVT
+195 GAATAGAVT
-209 AAGLVARA
+209 AAGLVATA
-217 DKPST
+217 DKPT
-222 EAKENKSAAPSSAVE
+222 AETKENKSVAPSSAAE
-237 AAPTKPPEKSDIDKA
+237 AALTKPPEKSDVDKA

-282 SFAYIE
+282 SSAYIE
-288 ELGKREGSIPP
+288 ELGKREGAIPP

-313 VPPEKTE
+313 VPPEKKE
-320 PLPQKP
+320 PPQKP
-326 VTEDDI
+326 MTDDDI
-332 ADALSSDFTCSTFT
+332 ADALSSDFTCSTST
-346 PGEEKIT
+346 PGEEKTIF
-353 LKEKPT
+353 KEKPT
-359 AEGEIVQAQ
+359 GEGEIVQAQ

-388 AAISDDALDAL
+388 TAMSDDALDAL
-399 ADTLGAPEPEHKE
+399 ADTLGVPEPEPKE
-412 DVSSLVEVSEAK
+412 DLGSIVDVSEEK
-424 VEEKKI
+424 VKEKKI

-454 KPLVPKPEEKPKPVS
+454 KPLLPRPEEKPKPVS

-477 SKDFVCPVP
+477 SKDFVCPAP
-486 PAADSKPSKPT
+486 PAAQSKPT

-510 ASAEEVVSSAAV
+510 APAEEVVSSAAV
-522 STVQSSAPS
+522 STVQSSAQS

-544 EALCGSLGKREPDP
+544 DALCSSLGKREPDP
-558 EENKST
+558 EENKSA

-591 RLIEAKN
+591 RLIEAKD
-598 KDGKPLLPKSKEE
+598 KDGKPLLPKSKEKP
-611 TQSMSESDLL
+611 QPMSESELL
-621 DALSKEFSSSPA
+621 DALSEGFASSPA
-633 TLPSAPLATPNKS
+633 TLQSAPLATPNKS
-646 TAVKSSPAASEEIV
+646 TAVKSSPAASEEV
-660 SSTTASAVH
+660 VASTTASAVH

-688 LLAGSLGQ
+688 LLSASLGQ

-711 KEGAKSEHRDKLGD
+711 KERAKSEHHEKLGD

-732 DYRHLLDS
+732 DYRHILDS
-740 DEQGKPVKPIA
+740 DEQGKPVKPTA
-751 KEDVKPKEPKKPT
+751 KEDVKPKEP
-764 DDSAAIDAL
+764 
-773 SGDFDNCAKTPPTPQ
+773 
-788 HSKVSGLEDKSGK
+788 KVSGLEDKSGK
-801 EAATTKPATKDDG
+801 EAATTKPATKDGG
-814 KPENPK
+814 KPEDPK
-820 TAKEQSFSSKPKN
+820 KAKEQSSSAKSES

>member
-8 KKSSSS
+8 KKPSSS
-14 KPAGKGS
+14 KPGGAAGKGS

-33 KPGDKKGSEVTEM
+33 KPGDKKGSEVTEKK
-46 PASTSASQPPKTHA
+46 PASTSASQPPKTHT
-60 SGAASTSKTQPP
+60 SGAASASKTQPP

-80 DMKSTETKATSSHS
+80 DMKPTETKST
-94 QTSGQQSHSRK
+94 
-105 RHKVQSSQTAKT
+105 QTAKT

-126 KPDDS
+126 KPADS

-163 PGKAATSQTE
+163 PGKAATGQTE

-195 GAAGAAAATVGAVT
+195 GATGAAAATVGAVT
-209 AAGLVARA
+209 AAGLVATA

-222 EAKENKSAAPSSAVE
+222 EAKENESAALSSAVE
-237 AAPTKPPEKSDIDKA
+237 AAPTKPPEKSDVDKA
-252 LDDLIDTLGGPEEH
+252 LDDLIDTLGGPEQH

-273 TGPEITDSC
+273 AGPEITDSC
-282 SFAYIE
+282 SSAYIE

-299 GYRKLLEGKGDDQA
+299 GYKKLLEGKVDDQA

-320 PLPQKP
+320 PPPQKP
-326 VTEDDI
+326 MTDDDI
-332 ADALSSDFTCSTFT
+332 ADALSSDFTCSTST
-346 PGEEKIT
+346 PGEEKTT

-399 ADTLGAPEPEHKE
+399 ADTLGAPEPEPKE
-412 DVSSLVEVSEAK
+412 DLSSLVEVSEAK
-424 VEEKKI
+424 AKEKKI

-454 KPLVPKPEEKPKPVS
+454 KPLLPKPEEKPKPVS

-477 SKDFVCPVP
+477 SKDFVCPAP
-486 PAADSKPSKPT
+486 PAAQSKPSKPT

-510 ASAEEVVSSAAV
+510 APAEEVVSSAAV

-531 TTTSAGHASDEAV
+531 TTTSAGHVSDEAV

-558 EENKST
+558 EENKSA

-591 RLIEAKN
+591 RLIEAKD

-676 TPGGKEQDNALD
+676 TPVGKEQDNALD

-711 KEGAKSEHRDKLGD
+711 KEGAKSEHKDKLGD

-732 DYRHLLDS
+732 DYRHILDS

-773 SGDFDNCAKTPPTPQ
+773 SGDFDNCAKNPPTPQ

-801 EAATTKPATKDDG
+801 EAATTKPATKEGG
-814 KPENPK
+814 KPEDPK
-820 TAKEQSFSSKPKN
+820 TAKEQSSSSKPKN

>member
-8 KKSSSS
+8 KKPSSS
-14 KPAGKGS
+14 KLGGAAGKGS

-33 KPGDKKGSEVTEM
+33 KPGDKKGSEVTEKK
-46 PASTSASQPPKTHA
+46 PASTSASQPPKTHT
-60 SGAASTSKTQPP
+60 SGAASASKTQPP

-80 DMKSTETKATSSHS
+80 DMKPTETKST
-94 QTSGQQSHSRK
+94 
-105 RHKVQSSQTAKT
+105 QTAKT

-126 KPDDS
+126 KPADS

-163 PGKAATSQTE
+163 PGKAATGQTE

-195 GAAGAAAATVGAVT
+195 GAAAATVGAVT
-209 AAGLVARA
+209 AAGLVATA

-237 AAPTKPPEKSDIDKA
+237 AAPTKPPEKSDVDKA
-252 LDDLIDTLGGPEEH
+252 LDDLIDTLGGPEQH

-273 TGPEITDSC
+273 AGPEITDSC
-282 SFAYIE
+282 SSAYIE

-299 GYRKLLEGKGDDQA
+299 GYKKLLEGKGDDQA

-320 PLPQKP
+320 PPPQKP
-326 VTEDDI
+326 MTDDDI
-332 ADALSSDFTCSTFT
+332 ADALSSDFTSSTST
-346 PGEEKIT
+346 PGEEKTT

-399 ADTLGAPEPEHKE
+399 ADTLGAPEPEPKE
-412 DVSSLVEVSEAK
+412 DLSSLVEVSEAK
-424 VEEKKI
+424 AKEKKI

-454 KPLVPKPEEKPKPVS
+454 KPLLPKPEEKPKPVS

-477 SKDFVCPVP
+477 SKDFVCPAP
-486 PAADSKPSKPT
+486 PAAQSKPSKPT

-510 ASAEEVVSSAAV
+510 APAEEVVSSAAV

-531 TTTSAGHASDEAV
+531 TTTSAGHVSDEAV

-558 EENKST
+558 EENKSA

-591 RLIEAKN
+591 RLIEAKD

-711 KEGAKSEHRDKLGD
+711 KEGAKSEHKDKLGD

-732 DYRHLLDS
+732 DYRHILDS

-773 SGDFDNCAKTPPTPQ
+773 SGDFDNCAKNPPTPQ

-801 EAATTKPATKDDG
+801 EAATTKPATKEGG
-814 KPENPK
+814 KPEDPK
-820 TAKEQSFSSKPKN
+820 TAKEQSSSSKPKN

>member
-14 KPAGKGS
+14 KPAGAAGKGS

-33 KPGDKKGSEVTEM
+33 KSGDKKGSEVTEKK
-46 PASTSASQPPKTHA
+46 PASASASQPPKTHT
-60 SGAASTSKTQPP
+60 SGAASASKTQPP
-72 STVATKAS
+72 STIATKAS
-80 DMKSTETKATSSHS
+80 DMKPTETKST
-94 QTSGQQSHSRK
+94 
-105 RHKVQSSQTAKT
+105 QTAKT

-126 KPDDS
+126 KPADS

-146 AKSPSKPSVAKS
+146 
-158 SKKTS
+158 
-163 PGKAATSQTE
+163 
-173 KSTQV
+173 
-178 SSIEEPK
+178 

-195 GAAGAAAATVGAVT
+195 GAAAATVGAVT
-209 AAGLVARA
+209 AVGLVATA
-217 DKPST
+217 DKPSAET
-222 EAKENKSAAPSSAVE
+222 KENKSAAPSSAVE
-237 AAPTKPPEKSDIDKA
+237 AAPTKPPEKFDVDKA
-252 LDDLIDTLGGPEEH
+252 LDDLIDTLGGSEEH

-282 SFAYIE
+282 SSAYIE

-320 PLPQKP
+320 PPPQKP
-326 VTEDDI
+326 MTDDDI
-332 ADALSSDFTCSTFT
+332 ADALSSDFTCSTST
-346 PGEEKIT
+346 PGEEKTT

-359 AEGEIVQAQ
+359 EEGEIVQAQ

-399 ADTLGAPEPEHKE
+399 SDTLGAPEPEPKE
-412 DVSSLVEVSEAK
+412 DLRSIVEVSEAK
-424 VEEKKI
+424 AKEKKI

-454 KPLVPKPEEKPKPVS
+454 KPLLPKPEEKPKPVS

-477 SKDFVCPVP
+477 SKDFVCPAP
-486 PAADSKPSKPT
+486 PAAQSKPSKPT

-510 ASAEEVVSSAAV
+510 APAEEVVSSSAV

-531 TTTSAGHASDEAV
+531 TTTS
-544 EALCGSLGKREPDP
+544 
-558 EENKST
+558 
-564 VDKVKEKAKQEE
+564 EKAKQEE

-591 RLIEAKN
+591 RLIEVKD
-598 KDGKPLLPKSKEE
+598 KDGKPLLPKSKEKP
-611 TQSMSESDLL
+611 QPMNESDLL
-621 DALSKEFSSSPA
+621 DALSEGFDSSPA

-646 TAVKSSPAASEEIV
+646 TAVKSSPAASEEVV

-696 REPDPDENKPVVDKV
+696 REPDPDKNKPVVDKV
-711 KEGAKSEHRDKLGD
+711 KEGAKSEHKDKLGD

-732 DYRHLLDS
+732 DYRHILDS
-740 DEQGKPVKPIA
+740 DEQGKPVKPTA

-801 EAATTKPATKDDG
+801 EAATTKPATKDGG
-814 KPENPK
+814 KPEDPK
-820 TAKEQSFSSKPKN
+820 TAKEQSSSVKPES

>member
-14 KPAGKGS
+14 KPAGAAGKGS

-33 KPGDKKGSEVTEM
+33 KSGDKKGSEVTEKK
-46 PASTSASQPPKTHA
+46 PASASASQPPKTHT
-60 SGAASTSKTQPP
+60 SGAASASKTQPP
-72 STVATKAS
+72 STIATKAS
-80 DMKSTETKATSSHS
+80 DMKPTETKATSSHS

-105 RHKVQSSQTAKT
+105 RHKVQSTQTAKT

-126 KPDDS
+126 KPADS

-146 AKSPSKPSVAKS
+146 
-158 SKKTS
+158 
-163 PGKAATSQTE
+163 
-173 KSTQV
+173 
-178 SSIEEPK
+178 

-195 GAAGAAAATVGAVT
+195 GAAAATVGAVT
-209 AAGLVARA
+209 AVGLVATA
-217 DKPST
+217 DKPSAET
-222 EAKENKSAAPSSAVE
+222 KENKSAAPSSAVE
-237 AAPTKPPEKSDIDKA
+237 AAPTKPPEKFDVDKA
-252 LDDLIDTLGGPEEH
+252 LDDLIDTLGGSEEH

-282 SFAYIE
+282 SSAYIE

-320 PLPQKP
+320 PPPQKP
-326 VTEDDI
+326 MTDDDI
-332 ADALSSDFTCSTFT
+332 ADALSSDFTCSTST
-346 PGEEKIT
+346 PGEEKTT

-359 AEGEIVQAQ
+359 EEGEIVQAQ

-399 ADTLGAPEPEHKE
+399 SDTLGAPEPEPKE
-412 DVSSLVEVSEAK
+412 DLRSIVEVSEAK
-424 VEEKKI
+424 AKEKKI

-454 KPLVPKPEEKPKPVS
+454 KPLLPKPEEKPKPVS

-477 SKDFVCPVP
+477 SKDFVCPAP
-486 PAADSKPSKPT
+486 PAAQSKPSKPT

-510 ASAEEVVSSAAV
+510 APAEEVVSSSAV

-531 TTTSAGHASDEAV
+531 TTTS
-544 EALCGSLGKREPDP
+544 
-558 EENKST
+558 
-564 VDKVKEKAKQEE
+564 EKAKQEE

-591 RLIEAKN
+591 RLIEVKD
-598 KDGKPLLPKSKEE
+598 KDGKPLLPKSKEKP
-611 TQSMSESDLL
+611 QPMNESDLL
-621 DALSKEFSSSPA
+621 DALSEGFDSSPA

-646 TAVKSSPAASEEIV
+646 TAVKSSPAASEEVV

-696 REPDPDENKPVVDKV
+696 REPDPDKNKPVVDKV
-711 KEGAKSEHRDKLGD
+711 KEGAKSEHKDKLGD

-732 DYRHLLDS
+732 DYRHILDS
-740 DEQGKPVKPIA
+740 DEQGKPVKPTA

-801 EAATTKPATKDDG
+801 EAATTKPATKDGG
-814 KPENPK
+814 KPEDPK
-820 TAKEQSFSSKPKN
+820 TAKEQSSSVKPES

>member
-33 KPGDKKGSEVTEM
+33 KPGDKKGSEVTEKK
-46 PASTSASQPPKTHA
+46 PASASASQPPKTHT

-72 STVATKAS
+72 STIATKAS
-80 DMKSTETKATSSHS
+80 DMKPTETKST
-94 QTSGQQSHSRK
+94 
-105 RHKVQSSQTAKT
+105 QTAKT

-126 KPDDS
+126 KPADS

-163 PGKAATSQTE
+163 PGKAATGQTE

-209 AAGLVARA
+209 AAGLVATA
-217 DKPST
+217 DKPSAET
-222 EAKENKSAAPSSAVE
+222 KENKSAAPSSAVE
-237 AAPTKPPEKSDIDKA
+237 AAPTKPPEKFDVDKA

-282 SFAYIE
+282 SSAYIE

-320 PLPQKP
+320 PPPQKP
-326 VTEDDI
+326 MTDDDI
-332 ADALSSDFTCSTFT
+332 ADALSSDFTCSTST
-346 PGEEKIT
+346 PGEEKTT

-399 ADTLGAPEPEHKE
+399 ADTLGAPEPEPKE
-412 DVSSLVEVSEAK
+412 DLRSIVEVSEAK
-424 VEEKKI
+424 AKEKKI

-454 KPLVPKPEEKPKPVS
+454 KPLLPKPEEKPKPVS

-486 PAADSKPSKPT
+486 PAAQSKPSKPT

-510 ASAEEVVSSAAV
+510 APAEEVVSSSAV

-531 TTTSAGHASDEAV
+531 TTTSAGHVSDEAV

-558 EENKST
+558 EENKSA

-591 RLIEAKN
+591 RLIEAKD
-598 KDGKPLLPKSKEE
+598 KDGKPLLPKSKEKP
-611 TQSMSESDLL
+611 QPMNESDLL
-621 DALSKEFSSSPA
+621 DALSEGFASSPA

-646 TAVKSSPAASEEIV
+646 TAVKSSPAASEEVV
-660 SSTTASAVH
+660 SSATASAVH

-711 KEGAKSEHRDKLGD
+711 KVLKYSQLV
-725 RDDTIPP
+725 PP
-732 DYRHLLDS
+732 KRN
-740 DEQGKPVKPIA
+740 G
-751 KEDVKPKEPKKPT
+751 T
-764 DDSAAIDAL
+764 
-773 SGDFDNCAKTPPTPQ
+773 
-788 HSKVSGLEDKSGK
+788 SGLSIFNLFILHRREHG
-801 EAATTKPATKDDG
+801 T
-814 KPENPK
+814 
-820 TAKEQSFSSKPKN
+820 SFSSTRIILVKIKHACMLFLIYACFI
-833 QKTS
+833 Q

>member
-14 KPAGKGS
+14 KPAGAAGKGS

-33 KPGDKKGSEVTEM
+33 KSGDKKGSEVTEKK
-46 PASTSASQPPKTHA
+46 PASASASQPPKTHT
-60 SGAASTSKTQPP
+60 SGAASASKTQPP
-72 STVATKAS
+72 STIATKAS
-80 DMKSTETKATSSHS
+80 DMKPTETKATSSHS

-105 RHKVQSSQTAKT
+105 RHKVQSTQTAKT

-126 KPDDS
+126 KPADS

-163 PGKAATSQTE
+163 PGKAATGQTE

-209 AAGLVARA
+209 AVGLVATA
-217 DKPST
+217 DKPSAET
-222 EAKENKSAAPSSAVE
+222 KENKSAAPSSAVE
-237 AAPTKPPEKSDIDKA
+237 AAPTKPPEKFDVDKA
-252 LDDLIDTLGGPEEH
+252 LDDLIDTLGGSEEH

-282 SFAYIE
+282 SSAYIE

-320 PLPQKP
+320 PPPQKP
-326 VTEDDI
+326 MTDDDI
-332 ADALSSDFTCSTFT
+332 ADALSSDFTCSTST
-346 PGEEKIT
+346 PGEEKTT

-359 AEGEIVQAQ
+359 EEGEIVQAQ

-399 ADTLGAPEPEHKE
+399 SDTLGAPEPEPKE
-412 DVSSLVEVSEAK
+412 DLRSIVEVSEAK
-424 VEEKKI
+424 AKEKKI

-454 KPLVPKPEEKPKPVS
+454 KPLLPKPEEKPKPVS

-477 SKDFVCPVP
+477 SKDFVCPAP
-486 PAADSKPSKPT
+486 PAAQSKPSKPT

-510 ASAEEVVSSAAV
+510 APAEEVVSSSAV

-531 TTTSAGHASDEAV
+531 TTTSAGHVSDEAV

-558 EENKST
+558 EENKSA

-591 RLIEAKN
+591 RLIEVKD
-598 KDGKPLLPKSKEE
+598 KDGKPLLPKSKEKP
-611 TQSMSESDLL
+611 QPMNESDLL
-621 DALSKEFSSSPA
+621 DALSEGFDSSPA

-646 TAVKSSPAASEEIV
+646 TAVKSSPAASEEVV

-696 REPDPDENKPVVDKV
+696 REPDPDKKKPVVDKV
-711 KEGAKSEHRDKLGD
+711 KEGAKSEHKDKLGD

-732 DYRHLLDS
+732 DYRHILDS
-740 DEQGKPVKPIA
+740 DEQGKPVKPTA

-801 EAATTKPATKDDG
+801 EAATTKPATKDGG
-814 KPENPK
+814 KPEDPK
-820 TAKEQSFSSKPKN
+820 TVIG
-833 QKTS
+833 T

>member
-14 KPAGKGS
+14 KPAGAAGKGS

-33 KPGDKKGSEVTEM
+33 KPGDKKGSEATEM
-46 PASTSASQPPKTHA
+46 KPAGTSASQPPKTHT
-60 SGAASTSKTQPP
+60 SGAASASKTQPP

-80 DMKSTETKATSSHS
+80 DMKPTETKNT
-94 QTSGQQSHSRK
+94 
-105 RHKVQSSQTAKT
+105 QTAKT

-126 KPDDS
+126 KPADS

-146 AKSPSKPSVAKS
+146 AKSPSKSSVAKS
-158 SKKTS
+158 SKKAS
-163 PGKAATSQTE
+163 PGKAATGQTE

-185 PKTENKSLAS
+185 T
-195 GAAGAAAATVGAVT
+195 
-209 AAGLVARA
+209 
-217 DKPST
+217 
-222 EAKENKSAAPSSAVE
+222 KENKSVAPSSAAE
-237 AAPTKPPEKSDIDKA
+237 AALTKPPEKSDVDKA

-282 SFAYIE
+282 SSAYIE
-288 ELGKREGSIPP
+288 ELGKREGAIPP

-313 VPPEKTE
+313 VPPEKKE
-320 PLPQKP
+320 PPQKP
-326 VTEDDI
+326 MTDDDI
-332 ADALSSDFTCSTFT
+332 ADALSSDFTCSTST
-346 PGEEKIT
+346 PGEEKTIF
-353 LKEKPT
+353 KEKPT
-359 AEGEIVQAQ
+359 GEGEIVQAQ

-388 AAISDDALDAL
+388 TAMSDDALDAL
-399 ADTLGAPEPEHKE
+399 ADTLGVPEPEPKE
-412 DVSSLVEVSEAK
+412 DLGSIVDVSEEK
-424 VEEKKI
+424 VKEKKI

-454 KPLVPKPEEKPKPVS
+454 KPLLPRPEEKPKPVS

-477 SKDFVCPVP
+477 SKDFVCPAP
-486 PAADSKPSKPT
+486 PAAQSKPT

-510 ASAEEVVSSAAV
+510 APAEEVVSSAAV
-522 STVQSSAPS
+522 STVQSSAQS

-544 EALCGSLGKREPDP
+544 DALCSSLGKREPDP
-558 EENKST
+558 EENKSA

-591 RLIEAKN
+591 RLIEAKD
-598 KDGKPLLPKSKEE
+598 KDGKPLLPKSKEKP
-611 TQSMSESDLL
+611 QPMSESELL
-621 DALSKEFSSSPA
+621 DALSEGFASSPA
-633 TLPSAPLATPNKS
+633 TLQSAPLATPNKS
-646 TAVKSSPAASEEIV
+646 TAVKSSPAASEEV
-660 SSTTASAVH
+660 VASTTASAVH

-688 LLAGSLGQ
+688 LLSASLGQ

-711 KEGAKSEHRDKLGD
+711 KERAKSEHHEKLGD

-732 DYRHLLDS
+732 DYRHILDS
-740 DEQGKPVKPIA
+740 DEQGKPVKPTA

-764 DDSAAIDAL
+764 DNSAAIAAL
-773 SGDFDNCAKTPPTPQ
+773 SGDFDNCAKTPATPQ
-788 HSKVSGLEDKSGK
+788 DSKVSGLEDKSGK
-801 EAATTKPATKDDG
+801 EAATTKPATKDGG
-814 KPENPK
+814 KPEDPK
-820 TAKEQSFSSKPKN
+820 KAKEQSSSAKSES

>member
-14 KPAGKGS
+14 KPAGAAGRGS

-33 KPGDKKGSEVTEM
+33 KPGDKKGSEATEM
-46 PASTSASQPPKTHA
+46 KPASTSASQPPKTHT
-60 SGAASTSKTQPP
+60 SGATSASKTQPP

-80 DMKSTETKATSSHS
+80 DMKPTETKATSSHS

-105 RHKVQSSQTAKT
+105 RHKVQSTQTAKT

-126 KPDDS
+126 KPADS

-146 AKSPSKPSVAKS
+146 AKSPSKSSVAKS
-158 SKKTS
+158 SKKAS
-163 PGKAATSQTE
+163 PGKAATGQTE

-185 PKTENKSLAS
+185 PKTENKSLAN
-195 GAAGAAAATVGAVT
+195 GAATVGAVT
-209 AAGLVARA
+209 AAGLVATA
-217 DKPST
+217 DKPT
-222 EAKENKSAAPSSAVE
+222 AETKENKSVAPSSAAE
-237 AAPTKPPEKSDIDKA
+237 AAPTKPPEKSDVDKA

-266 VPPSPVY
+266 VLPSPVY

-282 SFAYIE
+282 SSAYIE
-288 ELGKREGSIPP
+288 ELGKREGAIPP

-313 VPPEKTE
+313 VPPEKKE
-320 PLPQKP
+320 PPQKP
-326 VTEDDI
+326 MTDDDI
-332 ADALSSDFTCSTFT
+332 ADALSSDFTCSTSA
-346 PGEEKIT
+346 PGEEKTIF
-353 LKEKPT
+353 KEKPT
-359 AEGEIVQAQ
+359 EEGEIVQAQ

-388 AAISDDALDAL
+388 TAMSDDALDAL
-399 ADTLGAPEPEHKE
+399 ADTLGVPEPEPKE
-412 DVSSLVEVSEAK
+412 ELGSIVEVSEEKAK
-424 VEEKKI
+424 EKKI

-454 KPLVPKPEEKPKPVS
+454 KPLLPKPEEKPKPVS

-477 SKDFVCPVP
+477 SKDFVCPAP
-486 PAADSKPSKPT
+486 PAAQSKPT
-497 DTSKKPAVTAPAK
+497 DTSKKPAVTASAK
-510 ASAEEVVSSAAV
+510 APAEEVVSSAAV
-522 STVQSSAPS
+522 STVQSSAS
-531 TTTSAGHASDEAV
+531 SATSSAGHASDEAV
-544 EALCGSLGKREPDP
+544 DALCGSLGKREPDP
-558 EENKST
+558 EENKSA

-591 RLIEAKN
+591 RLIEAKD
-598 KDGKPLLPKSKEE
+598 KDGKPLLPKSKEKP
-611 TQSMSESDLL
+611 QPMSESELL
-621 DALSKEFSSSPA
+621 DALSEGFASSPA
-633 TLPSAPLATPNKS
+633 TLQSAPLATPNKS
-646 TAVKSSPAASEEIV
+646 TAVKSSPAASEEV
-660 SSTTASAVH
+660 VASTTASAVH

-688 LLAGSLGQ
+688 LLSASLGQ

-711 KEGAKSEHRDKLGD
+711 KERAKSEHHEKLGD

-732 DYRHLLDS
+732 DYRHILDS
-740 DEQGKPVKPIA
+740 DEQGKPVKPTA

-764 DDSAAIDAL
+764 DNSAAIAAL
-773 SGDFDNCAKTPPTPQ
+773 SGDFDNCAKTPATPQ
-788 HSKVSGLEDKSGK
+788 DSKVSGLEDKSGK
-801 EAATTKPATKDDG
+801 EAATTKPATKDGG
-814 KPENPK
+814 KPEDPEK
-820 TAKEQSFSSKPKN
+820 AKEQSSSAKSES

>member
-14 KPAGKGS
+14 KPAGAAGKGS

-33 KPGDKKGSEVTEM
+33 KSGDKKGSEVTEKK
-46 PASTSASQPPKTHA
+46 PASASASQPPKTHT
-60 SGAASTSKTQPP
+60 SGAASASKTQPP
-72 STVATKAS
+72 STIATKAS
-80 DMKSTETKATSSHS
+80 DMKPTETKST
-94 QTSGQQSHSRK
+94 
-105 RHKVQSSQTAKT
+105 QTAKT

-126 KPDDS
+126 KPADS

-146 AKSPSKPSVAKS
+146 
-158 SKKTS
+158 
-163 PGKAATSQTE
+163 
-173 KSTQV
+173 
-178 SSIEEPK
+178 

-195 GAAGAAAATVGAVT
+195 GAAAATVGAVT
-209 AAGLVARA
+209 AVGLVATA
-217 DKPST
+217 DKPSAET
-222 EAKENKSAAPSSAVE
+222 KENKSAAPSSAVE
-237 AAPTKPPEKSDIDKA
+237 AAPTKPPEKFDVDKA
-252 LDDLIDTLGGPEEH
+252 LDDLIDTLGGSEEH

-282 SFAYIE
+282 SSAYIE

-320 PLPQKP
+320 PPPQKP
-326 VTEDDI
+326 MTDDDI
-332 ADALSSDFTCSTFT
+332 ADALSSDFTCSTST
-346 PGEEKIT
+346 PGEEKTT

-359 AEGEIVQAQ
+359 EEGEIVQAQ

-399 ADTLGAPEPEHKE
+399 SDTLGAPEPEPKE
-412 DVSSLVEVSEAK
+412 DLRSIVEVSEAK
-424 VEEKKI
+424 AKEKKI

-454 KPLVPKPEEKPKPVS
+454 KPLLPKPEEKPKPVS

-477 SKDFVCPVP
+477 SKDFVCPAP
-486 PAADSKPSKPT
+486 PAAQSKPSKPT

-510 ASAEEVVSSAAV
+510 APAEEVVSSSAV

-531 TTTSAGHASDEAV
+531 TTTSAGHVSDEAV

-558 EENKST
+558 EENKSA

-591 RLIEAKN
+591 RLIEVKD
-598 KDGKPLLPKSKEE
+598 KDGKPLLPKSKEKP
-611 TQSMSESDLL
+611 QPMNESDLL
-621 DALSKEFSSSPA
+621 DALSEGFDSSPA

-646 TAVKSSPAASEEIV
+646 TAVKSSPAASEEVV

-696 REPDPDENKPVVDKV
+696 REPDPDKNKPVVDKV
-711 KEGAKSEHRDKLGD
+711 KEGAKSEHKDKLGD

-732 DYRHLLDS
+732 DYRHILDS
-740 DEQGKPVKPIA
+740 DEQGKPVKPTA

-801 EAATTKPATKDDG
+801 EAATTKPATKDGG
-814 KPENPK
+814 KPEDPK
-820 TAKEQSFSSKPKN
+820 TAKEQSSSVKPES

>member
-14 KPAGKGS
+14 KPAGAAGKGS

-33 KPGDKKGSEVTEM
+33 KPGDKKGSEATE
-46 PASTSASQPPKTHA
+46 
-60 SGAASTSKTQPP
+60 TQPP

-80 DMKSTETKATSSHS
+80 DMKPTETKATSSHS

-105 RHKVQSSQTAKT
+105 RHKVQNTQTAKT

-126 KPDDS
+126 KPADS

-146 AKSPSKPSVAKS
+146 AKSPSKSSVAKS
-158 SKKTS
+158 SKKAS
-163 PGKAATSQTE
+163 PGKAATGQTE

-195 GAAGAAAATVGAVT
+195 GAATAGAVT
-209 AAGLVARA
+209 AAGLVATA
-217 DKPST
+217 DKPT
-222 EAKENKSAAPSSAVE
+222 AETKENKSVAPSSAAE
-237 AAPTKPPEKSDIDKA
+237 AALTKPPEKSDVDKA

-282 SFAYIE
+282 SSAYIE
-288 ELGKREGSIPP
+288 ELGKREGAIPP

-313 VPPEKTE
+313 VPPEKKE
-320 PLPQKP
+320 PPQKP
-326 VTEDDI
+326 MTDDDI
-332 ADALSSDFTCSTFT
+332 ADALSSDFTCSTST
-346 PGEEKIT
+346 PGEEKTIF
-353 LKEKPT
+353 KEKPT
-359 AEGEIVQAQ
+359 GEGEIVQAQ

-388 AAISDDALDAL
+388 TAMSDDALDAL
-399 ADTLGAPEPEHKE
+399 ADTLGVPEPEPKE
-412 DVSSLVEVSEAK
+412 DLGSIVDVSEEK
-424 VEEKKI
+424 VKEKKI

-454 KPLVPKPEEKPKPVS
+454 KPLLPRPEEKPKPVS

-477 SKDFVCPVP
+477 SKDFVCPAP
-486 PAADSKPSKPT
+486 PAAQSKPT

-510 ASAEEVVSSAAV
+510 APAEEVVSSAAV
-522 STVQSSAPS
+522 STVQSSAQS

-544 EALCGSLGKREPDP
+544 DALCSSLGKREPDP
-558 EENKST
+558 EENKSA

-591 RLIEAKN
+591 RLIEAKD
-598 KDGKPLLPKSKEE
+598 KDGKPLLPKSKEKP
-611 TQSMSESDLL
+611 QPMSESELL
-621 DALSKEFSSSPA
+621 DALSEGFASSPA
-633 TLPSAPLATPNKS
+633 TLQSAPLATPNKS
-646 TAVKSSPAASEEIV
+646 TAVKSSPAASEEV
-660 SSTTASAVH
+660 VASTTASAVH
-669 SAAPPAA
+669 SAAPP
-676 TPGGKEQDNALD
+676 GGKEQDNALD
-688 LLAGSLGQ
+688 LLSASLGQ

-711 KEGAKSEHRDKLGD
+711 KERAKSEHHEKLGD

-732 DYRHLLDS
+732 DYRHILDS
-740 DEQGKPVKPIA
+740 DEQGKPVKPTA

-764 DDSAAIDAL
+764 DNSAAIAAL
-773 SGDFDNCAKTPPTPQ
+773 SGDFDNCAKTPATPQ
-788 HSKVSGLEDKSGK
+788 DSKVSGLEDKSGK
-801 EAATTKPATKDDG
+801 EAATTKPATKDGG
-814 KPENPK
+814 KPEDPK
-820 TAKEQSFSSKPKN
+820 KAKEQSSSAKSES

>member
-8 KKSSSS
+8 KKPSSS
-14 KPAGKGS
+14 KPGGAAGKGS

-33 KPGDKKGSEVTEM
+33 KPGDKKGSEVTEKK
-46 PASTSASQPPKTHA
+46 PASTSASQPPKTHT
-60 SGAASTSKTQPP
+60 SGAASASKTQPP

-80 DMKSTETKATSSHS
+80 DMKPTETKST
-94 QTSGQQSHSRK
+94 
-105 RHKVQSSQTAKT
+105 QTAKT

-126 KPDDS
+126 KPADS

-163 PGKAATSQTE
+163 PGKAATGQTE

-195 GAAGAAAATVGAVT
+195 GATGAAAATVGAVT
-209 AAGLVARA
+209 AAGLVATA

-237 AAPTKPPEKSDIDKA
+237 AAPTKPPEKSDVDKA
-252 LDDLIDTLGGPEEH
+252 LDDLIDTLGGPEQH

-273 TGPEITDSC
+273 AGPEITDSC
-282 SFAYIE
+282 SSAYIE

-299 GYRKLLEGKGDDQA
+299 GYKKLLEGKGDDQA

-320 PLPQKP
+320 PPPQKP
-326 VTEDDI
+326 MTDDDI
-332 ADALSSDFTCSTFT
+332 ADALSSDFTCSTST
-346 PGEEKIT
+346 PGEEKTT

-399 ADTLGAPEPEHKE
+399 ADTLGAPEPEPKE
-412 DVSSLVEVSEAK
+412 DLSSLVEVSEAK
-424 VEEKKI
+424 AKEKKI

-454 KPLVPKPEEKPKPVS
+454 KPLLPKPEEKPKPVS

-477 SKDFVCPVP
+477 SKDFVCPAP
-486 PAADSKPSKPT
+486 PAAQSKPSKPT

-510 ASAEEVVSSAAV
+510 APAEEVVSSAAV

-531 TTTSAGHASDEAV
+531 TTTSAGHVSDEAV

-558 EENKST
+558 EENKSA

-591 RLIEAKN
+591 RLIEAKD

-711 KEGAKSEHRDKLGD
+711 KEGAKSEHKDKLGD

-732 DYRHLLDS
+732 DYRHILDS

-773 SGDFDNCAKTPPTPQ
+773 SGDFDNCAKNPPTPQ

-801 EAATTKPATKDDG
+801 EAATTKPATKEGG
-814 KPENPK
+814 KPEDPK
-820 TAKEQSFSSKPKN
+820 TAKEQSSSSKPKN

>member
-1 MSQPHKG
+1 M
-8 KKSSSS
+8 
-14 KPAGKGS
+14 
-21 RAHGDKKSGASS
+21 
-33 KPGDKKGSEVTEM
+33 E
-46 PASTSASQPPKTHA
+46 
-60 SGAASTSKTQPP
+60 PP
-72 STVATKAS
+72 STVETKAS
-80 DMKSTETKATSSHS
+80 DMKPTETKST
-94 QTSGQQSHSRK
+94 
-105 RHKVQSSQTAKT
+105 QTAKT
-117 EPGKVAQSL
+117 EPRKVAESL
-126 KPDDS
+126 KPADS

-138 EKQKEPGG
+138 EKQKESGG

-158 SKKTS
+158 SKKAS

-195 GAAGAAAATVGAVT
+195 GAAGAATVGAVT
-209 AAGLVARA
+209 AAGLIATA
-217 DKPST
+217 DKPSAET
-222 EAKENKSAAPSSAVE
+222 KENKSAAPSSTVE
-237 AAPTKPPEKSDIDKA
+237 AAPTKPPEKSDVDKA
-252 LDDLIDTLGGPEEH
+252 LDDLLDTLGGPEEH

-282 SFAYIE
+282 SSAYIE

-299 GYRKLLEGKGDDQA
+299 GYRKLLEGKGDDQP

-320 PLPQKP
+320 EPPQKP
-326 VTEDDI
+326 MTDDDI
-332 ADALSSDFTCSTFT
+332 ADALSSDFTCSTSA
-346 PGEEKIT
+346 PGEEKTT

-359 AEGEIVQAQ
+359 EEGEIVQAQ

-388 AAISDDALDAL
+388 AAMSDDALDAL
-399 ADTLGAPEPEHKE
+399 ADTLGAPEPEPKE
-412 DVSSLVEVSEAK
+412 DLRSIVEVSEAK
-424 VEEKKI
+424 AKEKKI

-454 KPLVPKPEEKPKPVS
+454 KPLLPKPEEKPKPVS

-477 SKDFVCPVP
+477 SKDFVCPAT
-486 PAADSKPSKPT
+486 PAAQSKPSKPT

-510 ASAEEVVSSAAV
+510 APAEEVVSSAAV
-522 STVQSSAPS
+522 STVQLSAPS

-544 EALCGSLGKREPDP
+544 DALCGSLGKREPDP
-558 EENKST
+558 EENKSA

-591 RLIEAKN
+591 RLIEAKD
-598 KDGKPLLPKSKEE
+598 KDGKPLLPKSKEKP
-611 TQSMSESDLL
+611 QPMSESDLL
-621 DALSKEFSSSPA
+621 DALSEGFSSSPA
-633 TLPSAPLATPNKS
+633 TLQSAPLATPNKS
-646 TAVKSSPAASEEIV
+646 TAVKSSPAASEEVV
-660 SSTTASAVH
+660 SSTASAVH

-676 TPGGKEQDNALD
+676 NQDEKEQDNALD
-688 LLAGSLGQ
+688 LLSGSLGQ

-711 KEGAKSEHRDKLGD
+711 KEGAKSEHHDKLGD

-732 DYRHLLDS
+732 DYRHILDS
-740 DEQGKPVKPIA
+740 DEQGKPVKPTA

-764 DDSAAIDAL
+764 DNSAAIDAL
-773 SGDFDNCAKTPPTPQ
+773 SGDFDNCAKTPATPQ
-788 HSKVSGLEDKSGK
+788 QSKVSGLEDKSGK
-801 EAATTKPATKDDG
+801 EAATTKPATKDAG
-814 KPENPK
+814 KPEDPK
-820 TAKEQSFSSKPKN
+820 KAKEQSSSAKSES

>member
-33 KPGDKKGSEVTEM
+33 KPGDKKGSEVTE
-46 PASTSASQPPKTHA
+46 PASTSASQPPKTHT

-72 STVATKAS
+72 STTKAS
-80 DMKSTETKATSSHS
+80 DMKPTETKATSSHS

-126 KPDDS
+126 KPADS

-158 SKKTS
+158 SKKAS
-163 PGKAATSQTE
+163 PGKAATGQTE

-195 GAAGAAAATVGAVT
+195 GAAAATVGAVT

-237 AAPTKPPEKSDIDKA
+237 AAPTKPPEKSDLDKA

-273 TGPEITDSC
+273 TGPEITDSY

-313 VPPEKTE
+313 VHPEKTE
-320 PLPQKP
+320 PPPQKP
-326 VTEDDI
+326 MTDDDI
-332 ADALSSDFTCSTFT
+332 ADALSSDFTCSTST
-346 PGEEKIT
+346 PREEKTT

-399 ADTLGAPEPEHKE
+399 ADTLGAPEPEPKE

-424 VEEKKI
+424 AKEKKI

-454 KPLVPKPEEKPKPVS
+454 KPLLPKPEEKPKPVS

-477 SKDFVCPVP
+477 SKDFVCPAP
-486 PAADSKPSKPT
+486 PAAESKQSKPT

-510 ASAEEVVSSAAV
+510 ASVEEVVSSAAV

-531 TTTSAGHASDEAV
+531 TTTSAGHVSDEAV

-558 EENKST
+558 EENKSA

-660 SSTTASAVH
+660 SSTTASAVQ
-669 SAAPPAA
+669 SGAPPAA

-711 KEGAKSEHRDKLGD
+711 KEGAKSEHKDKLGD

-732 DYRHLLDS
+732 DYRHILDS

-773 SGDFDNCAKTPPTPQ
+773 SGDFDNCVKTPPTPQ

-801 EAATTKPATKDDG
+801 EAATMKPATKDDG
-814 KPENPK
+814 KPEDPK
-820 TAKEQSFSSKPKN
+820 TAKEQSSSSKPKN

>member
-1 MSQPHKG
+1 MAFASWWY
-8 KKSSSS
+8 
-14 KPAGKGS
+14 AT
-21 RAHGDKKSGASS
+21 HGDKKSGASS
-33 KPGDKKGSEVTEM
+33 KSGDKKGSEVTEKK
-46 PASTSASQPPKTHA
+46 PASASASQPPKTHT
-60 SGAASTSKTQPP
+60 SGAASASKTQPP
-72 STVATKAS
+72 STIATKAS
-80 DMKSTETKATSSHS
+80 DMKPTETKST
-94 QTSGQQSHSRK
+94 
-105 RHKVQSSQTAKT
+105 QTAKT

-126 KPDDS
+126 KPADS

-163 PGKAATSQTE
+163 PGKAATGQTE

-195 GAAGAAAATVGAVT
+195 GAAAATVGAVT
-209 AAGLVARA
+209 AVGLVATA
-217 DKPST
+217 DKPSAET
-222 EAKENKSAAPSSAVE
+222 KENKSAAPSSAVE
-237 AAPTKPPEKSDIDKA
+237 AAPTKPPEKFDVDKA
-252 LDDLIDTLGGPEEH
+252 LDDLIDTLGGSEEH

-282 SFAYIE
+282 SSAYIE

-320 PLPQKP
+320 PPPQKP
-326 VTEDDI
+326 MTDDDI
-332 ADALSSDFTCSTFT
+332 ADALSSDFTCSTST
-346 PGEEKIT
+346 PGEEKTT

-359 AEGEIVQAQ
+359 EEGEIVQAQ

-399 ADTLGAPEPEHKE
+399 SDTLGAPEPEPKE
-412 DVSSLVEVSEAK
+412 DLRSIVEVSEAK
-424 VEEKKI
+424 AKEKKI

-454 KPLVPKPEEKPKPVS
+454 KPLLPKPEEKPKPVS

-477 SKDFVCPVP
+477 SKDFVCPAP
-486 PAADSKPSKPT
+486 PAAQSKPSKPT

-510 ASAEEVVSSAAV
+510 APAEEVVSSSAV

-531 TTTSAGHASDEAV
+531 TTTS
-544 EALCGSLGKREPDP
+544 
-558 EENKST
+558 
-564 VDKVKEKAKQEE
+564 EKAKQEE

-591 RLIEAKN
+591 RLIEVKD
-598 KDGKPLLPKSKEE
+598 KDGKPLLPKSKEKP
-611 TQSMSESDLL
+611 QPMNESDLL
-621 DALSKEFSSSPA
+621 DALSEGFDSSPA

-646 TAVKSSPAASEEIV
+646 TAVKSSPAASEEVV

-696 REPDPDENKPVVDKV
+696 REPDPDKNKPVVDKV
-711 KEGAKSEHRDKLGD
+711 KEGAKSEHKDKLGD

-732 DYRHLLDS
+732 DYRHILDS
-740 DEQGKPVKPIA
+740 DEQGKPVKPTA

-801 EAATTKPATKDDG
+801 EAATTKPATKDGG
-814 KPENPK
+814 KPEDPK
-820 TAKEQSFSSKPKN
+820 TAKEQSSSVKPES

>member
-1 MSQPHKG
+1 MAFASWWN
-8 KKSSSS
+8 
-14 KPAGKGS
+14 AT
-21 RAHGDKKSGASS
+21 HGDKKSGASS
-33 KPGDKKGSEVTEM
+33 KPGDKKGSEATE
-46 PASTSASQPPKTHA
+46 
-60 SGAASTSKTQPP
+60 TQPP

-80 DMKSTETKATSSHS
+80 DMKPTETKNT
-94 QTSGQQSHSRK
+94 
-105 RHKVQSSQTAKT
+105 QTAKT

-126 KPDDS
+126 KPADS

-146 AKSPSKPSVAKS
+146 AKSPSKSSVAKS
-158 SKKTS
+158 SKKAS
-163 PGKAATSQTE
+163 PGKAATGQTE

-195 GAAGAAAATVGAVT
+195 GAATAGAVT
-209 AAGLVARA
+209 AAGLVATA
-217 DKPST
+217 DKPT
-222 EAKENKSAAPSSAVE
+222 AETKENKSVAPSSAAE
-237 AAPTKPPEKSDIDKA
+237 AALTKPPEKSDVDKA

-282 SFAYIE
+282 SSAYIE
-288 ELGKREGSIPP
+288 ELGKREGAIPP

-313 VPPEKTE
+313 VPPEKKE
-320 PLPQKP
+320 PPQKP
-326 VTEDDI
+326 MTDDDI
-332 ADALSSDFTCSTFT
+332 ADALSSDFTCSTST
-346 PGEEKIT
+346 PGEEKTIF
-353 LKEKPT
+353 KEKPT
-359 AEGEIVQAQ
+359 GEGEIVQAQ

-388 AAISDDALDAL
+388 TAMSDDALDAL
-399 ADTLGAPEPEHKE
+399 ADTLGVPEPEPKE
-412 DVSSLVEVSEAK
+412 DLGSIVDVSEEK
-424 VEEKKI
+424 VKEKKI

-454 KPLVPKPEEKPKPVS
+454 KPLLPRPEEKPKPVS

-477 SKDFVCPVP
+477 SKDFVCPAP
-486 PAADSKPSKPT
+486 PAAQSKPT

-510 ASAEEVVSSAAV
+510 APAEEVVSSAAV
-522 STVQSSAPS
+522 STVQSSAQS

-544 EALCGSLGKREPDP
+544 DALCSSLGKREPDP
-558 EENKST
+558 EENKSA

-591 RLIEAKN
+591 RLIEAKD
-598 KDGKPLLPKSKEE
+598 KDGKPLLPKSKEKP
-611 TQSMSESDLL
+611 QPMSESELL
-621 DALSKEFSSSPA
+621 DALSEGFASSPA
-633 TLPSAPLATPNKS
+633 TLQSAPLATPNKS
-646 TAVKSSPAASEEIV
+646 TAVKSSPAASEEV
-660 SSTTASAVH
+660 VASTTASAVH
-669 SAAPPAA
+669 SAAPP
-676 TPGGKEQDNALD
+676 GGKEQDNALD
-688 LLAGSLGQ
+688 LLSASLGQ

-711 KEGAKSEHRDKLGD
+711 KERAKSEHHEKLGD

-732 DYRHLLDS
+732 DYRHILDS
-740 DEQGKPVKPIA
+740 DEQGKPVKPTA

-764 DDSAAIDAL
+764 DNSAAIAAL
-773 SGDFDNCAKTPPTPQ
+773 SGDFDNCAKTPATPQ
-788 HSKVSGLEDKSGK
+788 DSKVSGLEDKSGK
-801 EAATTKPATKDDG
+801 EAATTKPATKDGG
-814 KPENPK
+814 KPEDPK
-820 TAKEQSFSSKPKN
+820 KAKEQSSSAKSES

>member
-14 KPAGKGS
+14 KPAGAAGKGS

-33 KPGDKKGSEVTEM
+33 KSGDKKGSEVTEKK
-46 PASTSASQPPKTHA
+46 PASASASQPPKTHT
-60 SGAASTSKTQPP
+60 SGAASASKTQPP
-72 STVATKAS
+72 STIATKAS
-80 DMKSTETKATSSHS
+80 DMKPTETKST
-94 QTSGQQSHSRK
+94 
-105 RHKVQSSQTAKT
+105 QTAKT

-126 KPDDS
+126 KPADS

-163 PGKAATSQTE
+163 PGKAATGQTE

-195 GAAGAAAATVGAVT
+195 GAAAATVGAVT
-209 AAGLVARA
+209 AVGLVATA
-217 DKPST
+217 DKPSAET
-222 EAKENKSAAPSSAVE
+222 KENKSAAPSSAVE
-237 AAPTKPPEKSDIDKA
+237 AAPTKPPEKFDVDKA
-252 LDDLIDTLGGPEEH
+252 LDDLIDTLGGSEEH

-282 SFAYIE
+282 SSAYIE

-320 PLPQKP
+320 PPPQKP
-326 VTEDDI
+326 MTDDDI
-332 ADALSSDFTCSTFT
+332 ADALSSDFTCSTST
-346 PGEEKIT
+346 PGEEKTT

-359 AEGEIVQAQ
+359 EEGEIVQAQ

-399 ADTLGAPEPEHKE
+399 SDTLGAPEPEPKE
-412 DVSSLVEVSEAK
+412 DLRSIVEVSEAK
-424 VEEKKI
+424 AKEKKI

-454 KPLVPKPEEKPKPVS
+454 KPLLPKPEEKPKPVS

-477 SKDFVCPVP
+477 SKDFVCPAP
-486 PAADSKPSKPT
+486 PAAQSKPSKPT

-510 ASAEEVVSSAAV
+510 APAEEVVSSSAV

-531 TTTSAGHASDEAV
+531 TTTS
-544 EALCGSLGKREPDP
+544 
-558 EENKST
+558 
-564 VDKVKEKAKQEE
+564 EKAKQEE

-591 RLIEAKN
+591 RLIEVKD
-598 KDGKPLLPKSKEE
+598 KDGKPLLPKSKEKP
-611 TQSMSESDLL
+611 QPMNESDLL
-621 DALSKEFSSSPA
+621 DALSEGFDSSPA

-646 TAVKSSPAASEEIV
+646 TAVKSSPAASEEVV

-696 REPDPDENKPVVDKV
+696 REPDPDKNKPVVDKV
-711 KEGAKSEHRDKLGD
+711 KEGAKSEHKDKLGD

-732 DYRHLLDS
+732 DYRHILDS
-740 DEQGKPVKPIA
+740 DEQGKPVKPTA

-801 EAATTKPATKDDG
+801 EAATTKPATKDGG
-814 KPENPK
+814 KPEDPK
-820 TAKEQSFSSKPKN
+820 TAKEQSSSVKPES